1 MSIDYKNLNEEDLK
15 LIDKWLGEYNHRTNF
30 PIKNEERV
38 FEFLNKIIQNKIQ
51 FNEKKNISK
60 KKNTIETVY
69 KTLKSLANLD
79 SYYKKKYRNEINILT
94 EGLTLDIRD
103 YESSIK
109 KDSTINQGQILETML
124 CIKEWEQLTLSTIT
138 SEFYED
144 FNSFLILLY
153 RLRDKSYLKQ
163 DHKKI
168 IINAIKM
175 KNQFEN
181 DFDINK

>member
-1 MSIDYKNLNEEDLK
+1 M
-15 LIDKWLGEYNHRTNF
+15 
-30 PIKNEERV
+30 
-38 FEFLNKIIQNKIQ
+38 
-51 FNEKKNISK
+51 
-60 KKNTIETVY
+60 Y

-79 SYYKKKYRNEINILT
+79 SYYKKNRNEINILT